1 MLPSVG
7 DVCCVESLPCCTDRQ
22 TGLLTNVCYLP
33 SHQQPRYRLRI
44 PGRRRRSRHIAS
56 RVDPSIDSHVF
67 EEDGIN
73 SDPEGM
79 VDDFVEV
86 RVCMHVCVFPP
97 CGVCACK
104 PFKCGYPY
112 RKPYQSL
119 SRCGTCMVASL
130 PSKSASVSLTCEFH
144 VLP

>member
-1 MLPSVG
+1 MPRACPV
-7 DVCCVESLPCCTDRQ
+7 VQTDRQ

-86 RVCMHVCVFPP
+86 RVCVRACVRVSSMWRVPVVQSHSSV
-97 CGVCACK
+97 GTHT
-104 PFKCGYPY
+104 GSHTG
-112 RKPYQSL
+112 SL
-119 SRCGTCMVASL
+119 SRLWHLYGSQLTYPANQHQ
-130 PSKSASVSLTCEFH
+130 SASH
-144 VLP
+144 VNFMCCHRN